1 MFSTI
6 ITGVSAAKQP
16 KPLAV
21 TQPRKE
27 QGKKSFGRGKQL
39 NATWQGQL
47 NATLRGK
54 PDWGIDGDSTSEEE
68 ESSDEE
74 EQHLLGKGLTEA

>member
-21 TQPRKE
+21 TKGLPVGGPRQHRVRRHPYKE
-27 QGKKSFGRGKQL
+27 EGKEAQEAY
-39 NATWQGQL
+39 NA
-47 NATLRGK
+47 RGK
-54 PDWGIDGDSTSEEE
+54 PLYTRGRGYTSEC
-68 ESSDEE
+68 
-74 EQHLLGKGLTEA
+74 